1 MSLQNKDIMSASSD
15 TLQFSLSA
23 HGDSMLSKMNIL
35 REECCFCDITL
46 VLGDAQGPAV
56 EPFHFHG
63 HRAVLAASSDFLRDQ
78 FLLHEGRA
86 ELRVSV
92 VSSVKVAETLLL
104 SCYTGQLEVPL
115 RELVSYLTA
124 ASALQMGQVVEKC
137 VQAVSQFLSPTLAF
151 LKLERHSE
159 KEKQLESSW
168 LGTSFQNHEEEDAAQ
183 PITSIQEANIK
194 EGGAAVIQS
203 KLWASQE
210 TKVDSRGLRETVEA
224 EREECEDAACCLD
237 TLELEEGGDIQLF
250 HANNQLCHVHHIE
263 GPFNCKLHPPASFQ
277 DQISS
282 SASTIRRSSAAHE
295 ELVENAQNQREQELE
310 QPLEE
315 ENVHTAAAQL
325 QQQHGK
331 VAEDSGNTLV
341 QRPYLCRRCDKVFQ
355 HLESYVGHLKEH
367 RQYFCLVCEKGFSQK
382 SNLTR
387 HVRVHAGD
395 KPFRCPL
402 CHKTFTQKA
411 MLQDHL
417 DLHTGDRPHRCNYT
431 AVHFAHK
438 AGLRCHLRANHG
450 KSSWQNVLE

>member
-210 TKVDSRGLRETVEA
+210 TKVD
-224 EREECEDAACCLD
+224 
-237 TLELEEGGDIQLF
+237 
-250 HANNQLCHVHHIE
+250 
-263 GPFNCKLHPPASFQ
+263 K
-277 DQISS
+277 
-282 SASTIRRSSAAHE
+282 
-295 ELVENAQNQREQELE
+295 NAQNQREQELE

>member
-1 MSLQNKDIMSASSD
+1 MSASSD

-23 HGDSMLSKMNIL
+23 HGDSMLSKMTIM
-35 REECCFCDITL
+35 REDRRFCDITL
-46 VLGDAQGPAV
+46 VLGGARGPAV

-63 HRAVLAASSDFLRDQ
+63 HRVVLAASSNFLRDQ

-92 VSSVKVAETLLL
+92 VSSVKVAENLLL

-124 ASALQMGQVVEKC
+124 ASALQMDQVVEKC
-137 VQAVSQFLSPTLAF
+137 AQAVSQFLSPTLAF
-151 LKLERHSE
+151 LKLERRSE
-159 KEKQLESSW
+159 KKEKQLESSW
-168 LGTSFQNHEEEDAAQ
+168 LGTSFENREEEDAAQ
-183 PITSIQEANIK
+183 PSTSIQEANIK
-194 EGGAAVIQS
+194 EGGVAVIQS
-203 KLWASQE
+203 KLRVSQE
-210 TKVDSRGLRETVEA
+210 PEVDSRGPREAVEA

-237 TLELEEGGDIQLF
+237 SLELEEGGDIQLF
-250 HANNQLCHVHHIE
+250 HTNNQLCHVHHIE
-263 GPFNCKLHPPASFQ
+263 GPFKCKLHPPASFQ
-277 DQISS
+277 DQVSS
-282 SASTIRRSSAAHE
+282 SASTVRRNSAAHE
-295 ELVENAQNQREQELE
+295 ELVESSQNEQEQELE
-310 QPLEE
+310 QPIEE
-315 ENVHTAAAQL
+315 ENMHTAAAQI
-325 QQQHGK
+325 QQHGK
-331 VAEDSGNTLV
+331 VEEDSGIMLV

-387 HVRVHAGD
+387 HVRIHAGD

-411 MLQDHL
+411 MLQHHF
-417 DLHTGDRPHRCNYT
+417 DLHTGDGTHMCNYT

-438 AGLRCHLRANHG
+438 AGLRCHLRANQG
-450 KSSWQNVLE
+450 KSTGLASI